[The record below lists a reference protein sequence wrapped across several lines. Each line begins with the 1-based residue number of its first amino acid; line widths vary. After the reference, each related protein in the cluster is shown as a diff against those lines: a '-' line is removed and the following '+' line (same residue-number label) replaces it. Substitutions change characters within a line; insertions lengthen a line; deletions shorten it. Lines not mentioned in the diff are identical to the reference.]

1 MIGLHLCVTHE
12 ALRPARVRAGACRTK
27 RATRIFGLPAC
38 VLGPAGPR
46 GPRGSSACPRAC
58 WGLQDQEGHEDLRP
72 ARVRAGACRT
82 KRATRIFGLPAC
94 VLGPAGPRGP
104 RGSSACP
111 RACWGL
117 QDQEGHED
125 LRPARVRAGAC
136 RTKRATRIF
145 GLPACVLGPAG
156 PRGPRGS
163 SACPRACWGLQ
174 DQEGHEDLRPARV
187 RAGACRTKRA
197 TRIFGLPACVLG
209 PAGPRGPRGSS
220 ACPRACWGLQDQE
233 GHEDLRPARVRAGA
247 CRTKRATRIFGL
259 PACVLGPAGPRGPRG
274 SSACPRACWGLQ
286 DQECHE
292 DLRPAR
298 VRAGACRTKR
308 ATTVCLCRF

>member
-163 SACPRACWGLQ
+163 SACPRACWGL
-174 DQEGHEDLRPARV
+174 DQEGPSSACP
-187 RAGACRTKRA
+187 RACWGDQA

-247 CRTKRATRIFGL
+247 CRTKRAT
-259 PACVLGPAGPRGPRG
+259 
-274 SSACPRACWGLQ
+274 
-286 DQECHE
+286 
-292 DLRPAR
+292 
-298 VRAGACRTKR
+298 
-308 ATTVCLCRF
+308 TVCLCRF